1 MGMHCQLPEHDCRTK
16 EVWTEEKRNWCCA
29 REGLGCVKYN
39 CRTRELWT
47 EEKKKWCCANEDLGC
62 DNNQT
67 QPCDNWEWPPKDIKF
82 CASNSECE
90 NFEVCEGCMSGLC
103 TCSNGQP
110 DRCTMDCRYYCQV
123 PEYNCRTRELWTE
136 EKRQWCCANEG
147 LGCVEYNCK
156 TEEVWTKEKKQWCCV
171 NEGLGCDDNQPGS
184 CDNWEWPPE
193 DHPKFCS
200 IDSECVDGE
209 QCDGC
214 TPSKCTCLNGQ
225 INMCTRDCRMHCQL
239 PEYLCKTEEV
249 WTEEKRNWCCAR
261 EGLGCV

>member
-1 MGMHCQLPEHDCRTK
+1 MGMHCQLPEYNCRTR

-110 DRCTMDCRYYCQV
+110 DRCTMDCRCIANSQNTIAEVRNYGQK
-123 PEYNCRTRELWTE
+123 
-136 EKRQWCCANEG
+136 KR
-147 LGCVEYNCK
+147 K
-156 TEEVWTKEKKQWCCV
+156 
-171 NEGLGCDDNQPGS
+171 
-184 CDNWEWPPE
+184 
-193 DHPKFCS
+193 
-200 IDSECVDGE
+200 
-209 QCDGC
+209 
-214 TPSKCTCLNGQ
+214 NGVVL
-225 INMCTRDCRMHCQL
+225 MRVL
-239 PEYLCKTEEV
+239 AAK
-249 WTEEKRNWCCAR
+249 
-261 EGLGCV
+261 

>member
-1 MGMHCQLPEHDCRTK
+1 MHCQLPEYLCKTE

-29 REGLGCVKYN
+29 S
-39 CRTRELWT
+39 
-47 EEKKKWCCANEDLGC
+47 EDLGC

-67 QPCDNWEWPPKDIKF
+67 QPCDNWEWPPKGTKF

-90 NFEVCEGCMSGLC
+90 AFEVCEGCMSGS
-103 TCSNGQP
+103 CSCSDGRP
-110 DRCTMDCRYYCQV
+110 DLCTMDCRYYCQV
-123 PEYNCRTRELWTE
+123 PEYDCRTRELWTE
-136 EKRQWCCANEG
+136 EKRTWCCANKG
-147 LGCVEYNCK
+147 LGCVKYDCRTK
-156 TEEVWTKEKKQWCCV
+156 EVWTEEKKKWCCV
-171 NEGLGCDDNQPGS
+171 NEGLGCYDNQPGS

-225 INMCTRDCRMHCQL
+225 I
-239 PEYLCKTEEV
+239 
-249 WTEEKRNWCCAR
+249 
-261 EGLGCV
+261 